1 LWPQQGVA
9 RLDDEAV
16 QGPVEDQTSASA
28 ADRAEAR
35 IVDRL
40 ATEHF
45 LRSAR
50 AVSDQA
56 GGNLFNGLTLRA
68 IVAANI
74 GNIDQKPKTPA
85 RPAALSQAPP
95 HDQLRPVSVLA
106 IAGSLGLPYETT
118 RRHVAALMKQ
128 GACMRVR
135 GGIVASPETLAGP
148 EAEQAMLANLVNLRR
163 FLRAL
168 RRAGIALD

>member
-1 LWPQQGVA
+1 LG
-9 RLDDEAV
+9 DETV
-16 QGPVEDQTSASA
+16 QGPIEGRAPVSA

-35 IVDRL
+35 VVYRL

-50 AVSDQA
+50 ELSDQA
-56 GGNLFNGLTLRA
+56 GGNLFKGLALRA

-74 GNIDQKPKTPA
+74 GHIDQQSENA
-85 RPAALSQAPP
+85 VRYAAMSQPP
-95 HDQLRPVSVLA
+95 SSDLLRPVSVLA

-118 RRHVAALMKQ
+118 RRYVAALMKE
-128 GACMRVR
+128 GACMRVK
-135 GGIVASPETLAGP
+135 GGIVASPTTLAGP

-163 FLRAL
+163 FVRAL